1 MTGQRPLGPFY
12 ARDERAG
19 RPTLPRGLPPI
30 PPPPRQAWWL
40 ARTPKDAA
48 WLVLTVVGAAVGVA
62 VLVLLVNLI
71 VITGGVAVAMVRYM
85 AGLL

>member
-12 ARDERAG
+12 ARPEQEN
-19 RPTLPRGLPPI
+19 RPTLAGGLPPV

-40 ARTPKDAA
+40 ARTPRDAA
-48 WLVLTVVGAAVGVA
+48 WLVLAAVGVA
-62 VLVLLVNLI
+62 AVVLLANLI
-71 VITGGVAVAMVRYM
+71 VITGGIAVAMIQYM